1 MWGQWRFAFSVAKKK
16 RQSNDILGALFFIDL
31 K

>member
-1 MWGQWRFAFSVAKKK
+1 MWGQWRFAFSVAKKETIK
-16 RQSNDILGALFFIDL
+16 RILEAIFFIDL